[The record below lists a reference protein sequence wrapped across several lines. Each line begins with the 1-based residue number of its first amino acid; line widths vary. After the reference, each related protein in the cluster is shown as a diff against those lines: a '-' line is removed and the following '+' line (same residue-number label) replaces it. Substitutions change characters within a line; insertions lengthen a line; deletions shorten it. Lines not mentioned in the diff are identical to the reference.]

1 MAARTND
8 INRDVYTDTN
18 PEGIVSANKGAF
30 FYRRN
35 NEFYINREGNLD
47 IGNWEKLNLRTV
59 IIPPPPL
66 TKLIKYRKPHEIWTK
81 TTDGFIDYTP
91 GSSYGSV
98 MPKTGWKIFA
108 YKDAFAIQIQHTVRW
123 ILPPPAASNDP
134 KGSNGEKSYD
144 NDYLYVKFS
153 GLWYRTP
160 ISIYTF
166 IGSRRDTNN
175 PTLVS
180 NPPYADDRG
189 GYPGITSYDLACSM
203 VGDQTYDND
212 FFYIRVNKVWKRTN
226 LNIFEI
232 GYKMA
237 VF

>member
-35 NEFYINREGNLD
+35 NEFYLNNEGNLET
-47 IGNWEKLNLRTV
+47 GNWVKLNLRTV

-66 TKLIKYRKPHEIWTK
+66 TKLIKYRKPHEIWVK
-81 TTDGFIDYTP
+81 TTDGFYNDL
-91 GSSYGSV
+91 GQL

-108 YKDAFAIQIQHTVRW
+108 YKDAFAVQIQNTVRW
-123 ILPPPAASNDP
+123 TLPPPVASNDP

-144 NDYLYVKFS
+144 NDYLYIKFS

-160 ISIYTF
+160 IAVYTF
-166 IGSRRDTNN
+166 IGPRSPDN
-175 PTLVS
+175 PTLSS
-180 NPPYADDRG
+180 NPPYADTRAG
-189 GYPGITSYDLACSM
+189 FPGITSYDLACSI